1 MNRTAA
7 LPRALARRLRSLDK
21 PTRMGLAV
29 ALAVSG
35 GAIGSLT
42 LASPASAAVPA
53 FPNNIVVFP
62 DRDFVSIEGYEE
74 DAGKTM
80 TVTVTRNN
88 EVIGKGEGEI
98 APGGVALEVNH
109 PGGVCWGTGT
119 DAPAVTPDIKAG
131 DVVSIAIDG
140 DAVADTRTGSG
151 TAADVTG
158 ATNPLFNGPAVQV
171 VGSNLYIRGTV
182 GADIVLA
189 QSEQRIINPDMV
201 DTAIQRRDVRAVPGP
216 LTPAPRGG
224 YSSML
229 EFDTT
234 ATNGPARFL
243 ATYEFDTPQL
253 AELAAAGGTR
263 YMSWELEDLDANRQ
277 GLTIAE
283 FGELGGPGF
292 GGCPAGPQQAGPPAP
307 GNIVAIRN
315 GGNAGDVRVTWTPAV
330 AVPGT
335 PAVTGYRV
343 SAVSTT
349 STAGTPT
356 TVTEQEVRGSVVNGQ
371 AGTGTTVTGLDSGQT
386 YTVNVRSI
394 NALGVETLPG
404 VTVSTEVPDTIA
416 PTLTL
421 TPDGGT
427 FNAPT
432 QFSLDADEGEI
443 YYMLTDIGDPEPAI
457 SLPGGTVDP
466 AASLYTAPFTL
477 SQSKRISAV
486 AIDEADNATVIH
498 REATFATVAVPAVPP
513 TLVDATGGASS
524 IGVTWAA
531 VTTTPPAPAITGY
544 RITYTGTGGGAV
556 SGSVEVPATPLSKTV
571 TGVAPGTYSV
581 TVAAR
586 NLGGYGPEST
596 PDTAVVNELLVVN
609 AGTDSTITRAGAG
622 VPLNASTPNTGVT
635 YLWERVTSDSVTAPL
650 ATGPSFLSATDVED
664 PTVTLPAIG
673 LPTGTLAAA
682 TAADVRATSLFFRLT
697 ITKGDLTLA
706 RDVVRLSISGQP
718 TVTIATGRYR
728 AGSELRLNGGVSNGS
743 TTVRVYS
750 KTVNATNYT
759 FVGTATVTTA
769 PGGATWELRLRNG
782 AVPANA
788 PWYAFSTNGGGA
800 GPFTT

>member
-29 ALAVSG
+29 VLAVSA
-35 GAIGSLT
+35 GAVGTLT
-42 LASPASAAVPA
+42 LASSASAAVPA

-62 DRDFVSIEGYEE
+62 DRDFVSVEGYEE

-98 APGGVALEVNH
+98 APGGVAIEVNH

-119 DAPAVTPDIKAG
+119 DAPNVTPDIKAG

-140 DAVADTRTGSG
+140 EAVADTRTGSG
-151 TAADVTG
+151 TAATSASAPGD
-158 ATNPLFNGPAVQV
+158 LFSGPAVQV
-171 VGSNLYIRGTV
+171 VGSTLYVRGTV

-189 QSEQRIINPDMV
+189 QGEQRIINPDMV

-229 EFDTT
+229 EFD
-234 ATNGPARFL
+234 AAGPNGPARFL
-243 ATYEFDTPQL
+243 ATYQFDTPQL
-253 AELAAAGGTR
+253 AALAAAGGTR

-307 GNIVAIRN
+307 GNVKAIRT
-315 GGNAGDVRVTWTPAV
+315 GNSGQVDVSWTPAA

-335 PAVTGYRV
+335 PAITGYRV

-349 STAGTPT
+349 STVGTPT
-356 TVTEQEVRGSVVNGQ
+356 TVTEQEVRGAVVTGQ
-371 AGTGTTVTGLDSGQT
+371 AGTGTTLTDLDSGQN

-394 NALGVETLPG
+394 NALGLETLPG
-404 VTVSTEVPDTIA
+404 VTVSTEAPDIIA

-427 FNAPT
+427 FNEPT
-432 QFSLDADEGEI
+432 QFTLDADEGEI

-466 AASLYTAPFTL
+466 LATLYTAPFTL
-477 SQSKRISAV
+477 SQTKRISAV
-486 AIDEADNATVIH
+486 AVDEADNATVIH
-498 REATFATVAVPAVPP
+498 RIATFDTVAAPTIAP

-544 RITYTGTGGGAV
+544 RITYTGTTVGAV

-586 NLGGYGPEST
+586 NLGGYGPESAV
-596 PDTAVVNELLVVN
+596 DTAVVNELLSVN
-609 AGTDSTITRAGAG
+609 AGADGTISRAGAA
-622 VPLNASTPNTGVT
+622 VPLNASTPNADVT
-635 YLWERVTSDSVTAPL
+635 YLWERVTSDSVTAPV
-650 ATGPSFLSATDVED
+650 ATGPSCLSAS
-664 PTVTLPAIG
+664 A
-673 LPTGTLAAA
+673 
-682 TAADVRATSLFFRLT
+682 
-697 ITKGDLTLA
+697 
-706 RDVVRLSISGQP
+706 
-718 TVTIATGRYR
+718 
-728 AGSELRLNGGVSNGS
+728 
-743 TTVRVYS
+743 
-750 KTVNATNYT
+750 
-759 FVGTATVTTA
+759 
-769 PGGATWELRLRNG
+769 
-782 AVPANA
+782 
-788 PWYAFSTNGGGA
+788 
-800 GPFTT
+800 